1 MKRQKRLEQSVSGM
15 NTFSVDEYLIGGIDE
30 TVIVHRPTG
39 RLCWDHVT
47 WSWGWCSDLNRYVLT
62 IWDAKGVSAIGVQLF
77 EKRKHVFERYTD
89 PSVIVT
95 AV

>member
-1 MKRQKRLEQSVSGM
+1 M

-30 TVIVHRPTG
+30 TVIVNRPTG

-47 WSWGWCSDLNRYVLT
+47 WSWGWCSDIDRYVLT
-62 IWDAKGVSAIGVQLF
+62 IQDAKGVLVVGTQLF
-77 EKRKHVFERYTD
+77 KKGEHVFERYSD

-95 AV
+95 AI

>member
-1 MKRQKRLEQSVSGM
+1 M
-15 NTFSVDEYLIGGIDE
+15 NTFSVDEYLSGGIDE
-30 TVIVHRPTG
+30 TVIVHRPAG

-47 WSWGWCSDLNRYVLT
+47 WSWGWCSDLDRYVLT
-62 IWDAKGVSAIGVQLF
+62 IWDPMGFSVIGTQLF
-77 EKRKHVFERYTD
+77 KKGEHVFERCTD

>member
-1 MKRQKRLEQSVSGM
+1 M
-15 NTFSVDEYLIGGIDE
+15 NTFSVDEYLSWWIDE

-47 WSWGWCSDLNRYVLT
+47 WSWGWCSDLDRYVLT
-62 IWDAKGVSAIGVQLF
+62 IRDKEGISVVGMQLF
-77 EKRKHVFERYTD
+77 EKGKHVFKRYAD

-95 AV
+95 AI

>member
-1 MKRQKRLEQSVSGM
+1 M
-15 NTFSVDEYLIGGIDE
+15 NTFSVDEYLSGGIDE

-47 WSWGWCSDLNRYVLT
+47 WSWGWCPDIDRYVLT
-62 IWDAKGVSAIGVQLF
+62 IWDAKGVSVVGTQLF
-77 EKRKHVFERYTD
+77 EKGKHVFKRYTD

-95 AV
+95 AS

>member
-1 MKRQKRLEQSVSGM
+1 MSGM
-15 NTFSVDEYLIGGIDE
+15 NTFSVDKYLSGGINE

-47 WSWGWCSDLNRYVLT
+47 WGWGWCSDLERYILT
-62 IWDAKGVSAIGVQLF
+62 IWDVKGVSLIGRQLF
-77 EKRKHVFERYTD
+77 EKGKHVFERYDD

-95 AV
+95 AI

>member
-1 MKRQKRLEQSVSGM
+1 MSGM
-15 NTFSVDEYLIGGIDE
+15 NTFSVDEYLGGAIDE

-47 WSWGWCSDLNRYVLT
+47 WSWGWCSDLDRYVLT
-62 IWDAKGVSAIGVQLF
+62 IWDSKGASVIGTQLF
-77 EKRKHVFERYTD
+77 EKWKHVFERYTD

-95 AV
+95 VI

>member
-1 MKRQKRLEQSVSGM
+1 MSGM
-15 NTFSVDEYLIGGIDE
+15 STFSVDEYLHGAIDE

-47 WSWGWCSDLNRYVLT
+47 WSWGWCSDIDRYVLT
-62 IWDAKGVSAIGVQLF
+62 IWDAEGVSVIGTQLF
-77 EKRKHVFERYTD
+77 KKGEHVFERYAD

>member
-1 MKRQKRLEQSVSGM
+1 MSGM
-15 NTFSVDEYLIGGIDE
+15 NTFSVDEYLSGAIDE

-47 WSWGWCSDLNRYVLT
+47 WSWGWCSDIDRYVLT
-62 IWDAKGVSAIGVQLF
+62 IWDPKGVSVIGTQLF
-77 EKRKHVFERYTD
+77 KKGKHVFERYTD

-95 AV
+95 AI